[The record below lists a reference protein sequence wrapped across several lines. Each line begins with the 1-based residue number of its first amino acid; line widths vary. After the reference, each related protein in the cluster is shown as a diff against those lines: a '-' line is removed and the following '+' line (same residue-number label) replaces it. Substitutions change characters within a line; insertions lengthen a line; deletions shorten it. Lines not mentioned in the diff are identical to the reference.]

1 MSGTALKRSIE
12 YLRASS
18 RYIAEFTLVTGIFLV
33 TSILLIVLGAGQIAV
48 LIDGLLMLLFFLYL
62 VGKKRLGDINDIK
75 NTLKLVAAR
84 EIDLSSELKLNPGLS
99 DIQSE
104 LNAMTGKIRED
115 FIYLKKLEQMRR
127 EFLGNVSHELK
138 TPIFAISGYLET
150 LLNGAIKDERV
161 NMHFLS
167 KAYEHTGNL
176 SSLLNDLIDISLIES
191 GQMRMS
197 FRYFNLKNA
206 IQSLVDEFD
215 PTIESEDIQLVVH
228 PIRKGLQIYS
238 DKARFRQVMINLLQ
252 NAAKY
257 TQHGKIEIIVQED
270 NEECTIKVK
279 DSGVGIPEED
289 LPRIFERFYR
299 VDKAR
304 SRDVG
309 GTGLGLAIVKHI
321 LEAHESKIEVEST
334 YGEGSTFFFK
344 LKK

>member
-1 MSGTALKRSIE
+1 MSDTGLKILIE
-12 YLRASS
+12 YLRAAS
-18 RYIAEFTLVTGIFLV
+18 RYRHEFTLISGVFLVASIFLIFLG
-33 TSILLIVLGAGQIAV
+33 TGPLLI
-48 LIDGLLMLLFFLYL
+48 LFFALAAL
-62 VGKKRLGDINDIK
+62 IIFFVMVGKRRHSDLNNIK
-75 NTLKLVAAR
+75 TTLKLIASR
-84 EIDLSSELKLNPGLS
+84 EIDLSSELKLNEGLH
-99 DIQSE
+99 DIQTE
-104 LNAMTGKIRED
+104 LNAMTAKIRSD

-150 LLNGAIKDERV
+150 LLNGAIRDERV

-176 SSLLNDLIDISLIES
+176 SNLLNDLIDISLIES

-197 FRYFNLKNA
+197 FRYFNLRNA
-206 IQSLVDEFD
+206 IQELVDEFS
-215 PTIESEDIQLVVH
+215 PSMVNSEIELIVH

-257 TQHGKIEIIVQED
+257 TVQGTIEIIVAED
-270 NEECTIKVK
+270 NQDCTIKVK
-279 DSGVGIPEED
+279 DTGVGIAEDD

-304 SRDVG
+304 TRDVG

-321 LEAHESKIEVEST
+321 LEAHETKIEVEST
-334 YGEGSTFFFK
+334 YGQGSTFYFK

>member
-1 MSGTALKRSIE
+1 MSGTGLKRSIE
-12 YLRASS
+12 YLKAAS
-18 RYIAEFTLVTGIFLV
+18 RYRLEFTLVAGSFSLVSLLLIFLDAGSSGV
-33 TSILLIVLGAGQIAV
+33 FIAASAALLT
-48 LIDGLLMLLFFLYL
+48 FFYL
-62 VGKKRLGDINDIK
+62 VGKRRLSDLNNIK
-75 NTLKLVAAR
+75 TTLKLIASR
-84 EIDLSSELKLNPGLS
+84 EIDLSSELKLNEGLH
-99 DIQSE
+99 DIQTE
-104 LNAMTGKIRED
+104 LNAMTGKIRTD

-176 SSLLNDLIDISLIES
+176 SNLLNDLIDISLIES

-197 FRYFNLKNA
+197 FRYFNLRNA
-206 IQSLVDEFD
+206 MQELVDEFS
-215 PTIESEDIQLVVH
+215 PTMDNDEIELVVN

-257 TQHGKIEIIVQED
+257 TVRGKIEIIVEED
-270 NEECTIKVK
+270 GEECTIKVK
-279 DSGVGIPEED
+279 DTGVGIQEED

-304 SRDVG
+304 TRDVG

-334 YGEGSTFFFK
+334 YGQGSTFFFK

>member
-1 MSGTALKRSIE
+1 MSDTGLKILIE
-12 YLRASS
+12 YLRAAS
-18 RYIAEFTLVTGIFLV
+18 RYRHEFALISGGFLVFSIFL
-33 TSILLIVLGAGQIAV
+33 IFLGAGPL
-48 LIDGLLMLLFFLYL
+48 LILFSALAALIIFFVM
-62 VGKKRLGDINDIK
+62 VGKRRHSDLNNIK
-75 NTLKLVAAR
+75 TTLKLIASR
-84 EIDLSSELKLNPGLS
+84 EIDLPSELKLNEGLH
-99 DIQSE
+99 DIQTE
-104 LNAMTGKIRED
+104 LNAMTAKIRSD

-150 LLNGAIKDERV
+150 LLNGAIRDERV

-176 SSLLNDLIDISLIES
+176 SNLLNDLIDISLIES

-197 FRYFNLKNA
+197 FRYFNLRNA
-206 IQSLVDEFD
+206 IQELVDEFS
-215 PTIESEDIQLVVH
+215 PTMENEEIELIVH

-257 TQHGKIEIIVQED
+257 TVQGSIEIIVEED
-270 NEECTIKVK
+270 DQDCTIKVK
-279 DSGVGIPEED
+279 DTGVGIPEDD

-304 SRDVG
+304 TRDVG

-321 LEAHESKIEVEST
+321 LEAHETKIEVEST
-334 YGEGSTFFFK
+334 YGQGSTFHFK
-344 LKK
+344 LIK

>member
-1 MSGTALKRSIE
+1 MSGTALKRSTE
-12 YLRASS
+12 YLKAAS
-18 RYIAEFTLVTGIFLV
+18 RYRLEFTLVAGTFLPV
-33 TSILLIVLGAGQIAV
+33 SILLHYFGAGSLTILFTALAAM
-48 LIDGLLMLLFFLYL
+48 LIFFYL
-62 VGKKRLGDINDIK
+62 VGKKRYSDLNSIK
-75 NTLKLVAAR
+75 TTLKLIASR
-84 EIDLSSELKLNPGLS
+84 EIDLSSELKLNEGLH
-99 DIQSE
+99 DIQTE
-104 LNAMTGKIRED
+104 LNAMTGKIRTD

-176 SSLLNDLIDISLIES
+176 SNLLNDLIDISLIES

-197 FRYFNLKNA
+197 FRYFNLRNA
-206 IQSLVDEFD
+206 IQELVEEFS
-215 PTIESEDIQLVVH
+215 PTIDNSEIELVVG

-257 TQHGKIEIIVQED
+257 TVQGKIEIIVEED
-270 NEECTIKVK
+270 HEECTIMVR
-279 DSGVGIPEED
+279 DTGVGIPEDD

-304 SRDVG
+304 TRDVG

-334 YGEGSTFFFK
+334 YGQGSTFFFR